1 MAIQMGGEVHY
12 IDAPGNIEEEF
23 VQITA
28 EPKINTSA
36 SVDSGY

>member
-12 IDAPGNIEEEF
+12 IDAPVNLDEEF

-28 EPKINTSA
+28 EPKVNTSA
-36 SVDSGY
+36 SVLSGY